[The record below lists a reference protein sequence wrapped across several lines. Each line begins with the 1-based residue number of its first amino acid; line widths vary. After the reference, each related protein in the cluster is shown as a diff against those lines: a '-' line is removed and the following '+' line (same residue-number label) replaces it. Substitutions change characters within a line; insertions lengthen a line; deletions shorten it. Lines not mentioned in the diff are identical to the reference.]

1 MIPAFAALDAAVA
14 LFKRFRTLIALAPVL
29 ALCAFLWVKL
39 YGFLWWDG
47 AIEQRDKARAQVVQ
61 CQQAG
66 ERNLAEQIRQREK
79 DKAAFQSAY
88 EKDKLTHAKEL
99 NAAHAG
105 LDRYIATNR
114 LRLDQIHSG
123 PASGTGQDQATGTP
137 EGMPASSILVSEA
150 DLRICT
156 NRTADAVATYEWAQK
171 LKADGLAE

>member
-1 MIPAFAALDAAVA
+1 MIPAFAAPDAAVA

-79 DKAAFQSAY
+79 EKAAFQSAY
-88 EKDKLTHAKEL
+88 DKAKETHAKEL

-105 LDRYIATNR
+105 LDRYLAANR
-114 LRLDQIHSG
+114 LHKDGLRGG
-123 PASGTGQDQATGTP
+123 PASGTGQDQNAGSP
-137 EGMPASSILVSEA
+137 EGMPASAFLVSEA

-156 NRTADAVATYEWAQK
+156 NRTADTVATYEYFQG
-171 LKADGLAE
+171 LKSDGLAE